1 MMSDAFNCILA
12 AFLFVCS
19 SFLCMEWSDI
29 GLYLRGR
36 SVTLVFLPFGVVVSP
51 PNFQL

>member
-1 MMSDAFNCILA
+1 MLSIVLLA

-29 GLYLRGR
+29 GLYPRGR
-36 SVTLVFLPFGVVVSP
+36 SVTLVFLPSGVVVSLS
-51 PNFQL
+51 NFQL